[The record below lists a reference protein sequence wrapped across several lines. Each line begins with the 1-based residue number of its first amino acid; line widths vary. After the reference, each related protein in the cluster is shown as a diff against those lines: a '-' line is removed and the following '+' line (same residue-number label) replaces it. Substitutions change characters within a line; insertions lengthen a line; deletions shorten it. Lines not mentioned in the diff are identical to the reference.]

1 MECGAPCV
9 ARFKDWHR
17 PRRSTRSDFRAVG
30 DRLRGRGA
38 TSSKHC
44 LSLRQRRIP
53 LPSAQAGRLGVRQE
67 DRNKIPT
74 LARRAS
80 EGVRSIPRLRVGVV
94 WTAGSFF
101 SSICLRRPTAASRIH
116 FLRKPPALPVTIDKA
131 LSLPAWRGPDAA
143 DALGLPLIVPHKCR
157 SKKRRYPGPNVSQ
170 AVDSLSWPRR
180 TLYVCRK
187 TLPHSLLPRRGR
199 NMSAQGK
206 QPRVLRAVARPWVTG
221 NKIPNSPER
230 AQQSP
235 RTGAAVPLRRAAQR
249 GALDG
254 VSRRCSAFVLVAD
267 DPGLRTGVYLARHL
281 LRPFRALR

>member
-1 MECGAPCV
+1 MRKTSEKGRKV
-9 ARFKDWHR
+9 RHR
-17 PRRSTRSDFRAVG
+17 NAG
-30 DRLRGRGA
+30 IGRCAAKLGTTQMPPGKPSSYH
-38 TSSKHC
+38 TS
-44 LSLRQRRIP
+44 
-53 LPSAQAGRLGVRQE
+53 
-67 DRNKIPT
+67 
-74 LARRAS
+74 
-80 EGVRSIPRLRVGVV
+80 
-94 WTAGSFF
+94 
-101 SSICLRRPTAASRIH
+101 ASRK
-116 FLRKPPALPVTIDKA
+116 R
-131 LSLPAWRGPDAA
+131 
-143 DALGLPLIVPHKCR
+143 
-157 SKKRRYPGPNVSQ
+157 RRYPGPNVSQ

-254 VSRRCSAFVLVAD
+254 VSRRWSAFVLVAD
-267 DPGLRTGVYLARHL
+267 DPGLRFGVYLGRHL
-281 LRPFRALR
+281 LRPFRAKTLEAAVFTVAQLFCRRSVRSSRAGLS